1 MAGDLLGELARQ
13 RSSNLVEILRHVRAR
28 SPFYRRK
35 LDRLEIENFRG
46 IEDIAALP
54 FTTRGELLE
63 VAPFGSVCDGGPAP
77 AAYYELTGTSGTFL
91 PGFPD
96 LSAEKAKSFG
106 EFLDQWMG
114 LRKDRVRRA
123 MVSLAFEMNPTAI
136 RFQMALPYA
145 GVTVIPCGV
154 RSTICPPEKT
164 LDLLLRLEP
173 EALFSRPFEI
183 LRYGDALR
191 QRGVA
196 PEDTKIV
203 KLFYLGEAMS
213 DGKWARMQELWDG
226 AEVYGHYGLTEVDSG
241 LQTCALGR
249 YHEPPSPFLYTEI
262 VNPQTLQPRGPDDDR
277 WGEVVF
283 TTLRRTS
290 HAPVIRYRTGDI
302 ARRLRGKCGCGATT
316 PAYVIR
322 GRVSD
327 AYVQKDTEVFPMDV
341 ENAVYGNADVGHEY
355 LFVIRP
361 DDSLKLVLERAW
373 GSTTPLDDIARA
385 VQATLRDELSLVAEV
400 DVRPQGGLADKLGIP
415 KKKSGRF
422 TDLRGLAPDEQAAE
436 LQINVIDSAQLRTG
450 TGQPLSI

>member
-1 MAGDLLGELARQ
+1 MAGHLLDELARQ
-13 RSSNLVEILRHVRAR
+13 RSSNLTEVLRHVRAR

-35 LDRLEIENFRG
+35 LERFEVENFRG

-63 VAPFGSVCDGGPAP
+63 VAPFGSVCDGGPNP
-77 AAYYELTGTSGTFL
+77 AAYYESTGTSGTFL

-96 LSAEKAKSFG
+96 LSAEKARSFG
-106 EFLDQWMG
+106 EFLDQWMR

-123 MVSLAFEMNPTAI
+123 MVSLAFEMNPTGI

-145 GVTVIPCGV
+145 GVTVIPVGV

-191 QRGVA
+191 MRGAA
-196 PEDTKIV
+196 PEETKIV

-213 DGKWARMQELWDG
+213 DGKWARMQQLWDG

-241 LQTCALGR
+241 LQTCPLGR
-249 YHEPPSPFLYTEI
+249 YHEPLSPFLYTEI
-262 VNPQTLQPRGPDDDR
+262 VDPQTLQPRGPGDDG

-283 TTLRRTS
+283 TTLRRS
-290 HAPVIRYRTGDI
+290 GHAPVIRYRTGDI
-302 ARRLRGKCGCGATT
+302 ARRLRGKCGCGQAT

-327 AYVQKDTEVFPMDV
+327 AYVQNGAEIYPMDV
-341 ENAVYGNADVGHEY
+341 ENVIYADADVGHEY

-361 DDSLKLVLERAW
+361 DSTLKLMLERAW
-373 GSTTPLDDIARA
+373 GSTKKLDDIART
-385 VQATLRDELSLVAEV
+385 VQAALRETLSLVA
-400 DVRPQGGLADKLGIP
+400 DVEMRPLGGLADKLGIP

-422 TDLRGLAPDEQAAE
+422 TDLRGLSPEEQASE
-436 LQINVIDSAQLRTG
+436 LQINVIDSGQLRTG

>member
-1 MAGDLLGELARQ
+1 MAGDLLDDLARQ
-13 RSSNLVEILRHVRAR
+13 RSANLIEILRHVRAR

-35 LDRLEIENFRG
+35 FERFDIERIRG
-46 IEDIAALP
+46 LEDIAALP

-63 VAPFGSVCDGGPAP
+63 VAPFGSVCDGGPP
-77 AAYYELTGTSGTFL
+77 ADAYYESTGTSGTFL

-106 EFLDQWMG
+106 EFLDRWMN

-123 MVSLAFEMNPTAI
+123 IVALAFEMNPTGI

-183 LRYGDALR
+183 LRFGDALR
-191 QRGVA
+191 ERGVA

-213 DGKWARMQELWDG
+213 AGKWARMQALWDG
-226 AEVYGHYGLTEVDSG
+226 AEIYGHYGLTEVDSG

-262 VNPQTLQPRGPDDDR
+262 IDPATLQPHGVGDDR

-283 TTLRRTS
+283 TTLRRN
-290 HAPVIRYRTGDI
+290 HAPVVRYRTGDI
-302 ARRLRGKCGCGATT
+302 ARRLGGKCGCGQAS

-327 AYVQKDTEVFPMDV
+327 AYVQGDAEVFPMDV
-341 ENAVYGNADVGHEY
+341 ENVVYAHADVGHEY

-361 DDSLKLVLERAW
+361 DGTLKIILERAW
-373 GSTTPLDDIARA
+373 RSGTAPENIARG
-385 VQATLRDELSLVAEV
+385 VQSALREELALVADVE
-400 DVRPQGGLADKLGIP
+400 VRPQGGLADKLGIP

-422 TDLRGLAPDEQAAE
+422 TDLRGLAAAEQAAE
-436 LQINVIDSAQLRTG
+436 LQINVIDSAQLRSG

>member
-1 MAGDLLGELARQ
+1 MAGYLLEDLDRE
-13 RSSNLVEILRHVRAR
+13 RSANLLEILKHVRAR

-35 LDRLEIENFRG
+35 LDHLRIEELRG
-46 IEDIAALP
+46 VQDIAALP
-54 FTTRGELLE
+54 FTTRGELLGA
-63 VAPFGSVCDGGPAP
+63 APFGTVCDGGPPP
-77 AAYYELTGTSGTFL
+77 AAYYESTGTSGTFL

-96 LSAEKAKSFG
+96 LSAEKARSFG
-106 EFLDQWMG
+106 EFLDRWMG

-123 MVSLAFEMNPTAI
+123 VVSLAYEMNPTGI

-164 LDLLLRLEP
+164 IDLIARLEP

-191 QRGVA
+191 ERGL
-196 PEDTKIV
+196 PPQDTKVI

-213 DGKWARMQELWDG
+213 DGKWVRMQALWDG

-262 VNPQTLQPRGPDDDR
+262 VDPESLVPRAPDDDR

-283 TTLRRTS
+283 TTLRRN
-290 HAPVIRYRTGDI
+290 HAPVIRYRTGDL
-302 ARRLRGKCGCGATT
+302 ARRLRSKCGCGQAT
-316 PAYVIR
+316 PAYAIR
-322 GRVSD
+322 GRISD
-327 AYVQKDTEVFPMDV
+327 RYAQKEAEVFPIDI
-341 ENAVYGNADVGHEY
+341 ENVVYGDPDVGHEY

-361 DDSLKLVLERAW
+361 DDTLKLVLERAW
-373 GSTTPLDDIARA
+373 GSRAELDDIARRVRTA
-385 VQATLRDELSLVAEV
+385 LREELALVAEV
-400 DVRPQGGLADKLGIP
+400 DVRPYGGLADKLGIP

-422 TDLRGLAPDEQAAE
+422 TDLRGLSPAAQSAE
-436 LQINVIDSAQLRTG
+436 LQINVIDSVQLRSG

>member
-1 MAGDLLGELARQ
+1 MAGYLLDDLARQ

-63 VAPFGSVCDGGPAP
+63 VAPYGSVCDGGPAP
-77 AAYYELTGTSGTFL
+77 AAYYESTGTSGTFL

-123 MVSLAFEMNPTAI
+123 MVALAFEMNPTGI

-154 RSTICPPEKT
+154 RSTICPPEKA

-191 QRGVA
+191 ERGVP

-213 DGKWARMQELWDG
+213 DGKWARMQALWDG

-283 TTLRRTS
+283 TTLRRS

-302 ARRLRGKCGCGATT
+302 ARRLRGKCGCGQAT

-322 GRVSD
+322 GRVAD
-327 AYVQKDTEVFPMDV
+327 AYVQKDAEVFPMDV

-361 DDSLKLVLERAW
+361 DDTLKLVLERAW
-373 GSTTPLDDIARA
+373 GSTAALDDIARA
-385 VQATLRDELSLVAEV
+385 VQAALREELSLAADVE
-400 DVRPQGGLADKLGIP
+400 VRPHGKLADKLGIP

-422 TDLRGLAPDEQAAE
+422 TDLRGLAPAEQAAE

>member
-1 MAGDLLGELARQ
+1 MASDLLEDLARQ

-35 LDRLEIENFRG
+35 LERFEIERIRG
-46 IEDIAALP
+46 LEDIAALP
-54 FTTRGELLE
+54 FTTRGELLD
-63 VAPFGSVCDGGPAP
+63 VAPFGSVCDGGPPA
-77 AAYYELTGTSGTFL
+77 AAYYESTGTSGTFL

-106 EFLDQWMG
+106 EFLDRWMS

-123 MVSLAFEMNPTAI
+123 IVALAFEMNPTGI

-183 LRYGDALR
+183 LRFGDALR
-191 QRGVA
+191 ERGIA
-196 PEDTKIV
+196 PEDTKII

-213 DGKWARMQELWDG
+213 AGKWARMQALWDG
-226 AEVYGHYGLTEVDSG
+226 AEIYGHYGLTEVDSG

-249 YHEPPSPFLYTEI
+249 YHEPPSPFLHTEI
-262 VNPQTLQPRGPDDDR
+262 IDPATLLPRGAGDER

-283 TTLRRTS
+283 TTLRRN
-290 HAPVIRYRTGDI
+290 HAPVVRYRTGDI
-302 ARRLRGKCGCGATT
+302 ARRLRGRCGCGQAT
-316 PAYVIR
+316 PAYIIR
-322 GRVSD
+322 GRVGD
-327 AYVQKDTEVFPMDV
+327 AYVQADAEVFPMDV
-341 ENAVYGNADVGHEY
+341 ENVVYANQDVGHEY

-361 DDSLKLVLERAW
+361 DGTLKIILERAW
-373 GSTTPLDDIARA
+373 GSLAAPDDIARDVRSA
-385 VQATLRDELSLVAEV
+385 LREELALVADVE
-400 DVRPQGGLADKLGIP
+400 VRPQGGLADKLGIP

-422 TDLRGLAPDEQAAE
+422 TDLRGLGAAAQAAE
-436 LQINVIDSAQLRTG
+436 LQINVIDSAQLRSG

>member
-1 MAGDLLGELARQ
+1 MAGDLLDDLARQ
-13 RSSNLVEILRHVRAR
+13 RSANLVEILRHVRAR

-35 LDRLEIENFRG
+35 FDRLEVERVRG

-63 VAPFGSVCDGGPAP
+63 MAPFGSVCDGGPPP
-77 AAYYELTGTSGTFL
+77 AAYYESTGTSGTFL

-106 EFLDQWMG
+106 EFLDQWMN

-123 MVSLAFEMNPTAI
+123 IVALAFEMNPTGI

-191 QRGVA
+191 ERGVA

-213 DGKWARMQELWDG
+213 AGKWARMQALWDG
-226 AEVYGHYGLTEVDSG
+226 AEIYGHYGLTEVDSG
-241 LQTCALGR
+241 LQTCPLGR

-262 VNPQTLQPRGPDDDR
+262 INPETPLPRGPDDDR

-283 TTLRRTS
+283 TTLRRN
-290 HAPVIRYRTGDI
+290 HAPVVRYRTGDI
-302 ARRLRGKCGCGATT
+302 ARRLRGKCGCGQAT
-316 PAYVIR
+316 PAYIIR

-327 AYVQKDTEVFPMDV
+327 AYVQKDAEVFPMDV
-341 ENAVYGNADVGHEY
+341 ENVVYANADVGHEY

-361 DDSLKLVLERAW
+361 DDTLKIILERAW
-373 GSTTPLDDIARA
+373 GSLTSPDEIARQ
-385 VQATLRDELSLVAEV
+385 VQSALREELALVADVEV
-400 DVRPQGGLADKLGIP
+400 RVQGGLADKLGIP

-422 TDLRGLAPDEQAAE
+422 TDLRGLGPAEQAAE
-436 LQINVIDSAQLRTG
+436 LQINVIDRAQLRSG

>member
-1 MAGDLLGELARQ
+1 
-13 RSSNLVEILRHVRAR
+13 
-28 SPFYRRK
+28 
-35 LDRLEIENFRG
+35 
-46 IEDIAALP
+46 
-54 FTTRGELLE
+54 
-63 VAPFGSVCDGGPAP
+63 
-77 AAYYELTGTSGTFL
+77 
-91 PGFPD
+91 
-96 LSAEKAKSFG
+96 
-106 EFLDQWMG
+106 
-114 LRKDRVRRA
+114 VRRA
-123 MVSLAFEMNPTAI
+123 IVALAFEMNPTGI

-183 LRYGDALR
+183 LRFGDALR
-191 QRGVA
+191 ERGMA

-213 DGKWARMQELWDG
+213 SGKWARMQALWDG
-226 AEVYGHYGLTEVDSG
+226 AEIYGHYGLTEVDSG

-262 VNPQTLQPRGPDDDR
+262 IDPETLLPRGADDDR

-283 TTLRRTS
+283 TTLRRN
-290 HAPVIRYRTGDI
+290 HAPVVRYRTGDI
-302 ARRLRGKCGCGATT
+302 ARRLRGKCGCGQAT
-316 PAYVIR
+316 PAYIIR

-327 AYVQKDTEVFPMDV
+327 AYLQEDAEVFPMDV
-341 ENAVYGNADVGHEY
+341 ENVVYAHADVGHEY

-361 DDSLKLVLERAW
+361 DGTLKIILERAW
-373 GSTTPLDDIARA
+373 GSLTAPDDIARG
-385 VQATLRDELSLVAEV
+385 VQSALREELALVADVEV
-400 DVRPQGGLADKLGIP
+400 RLQGGLADKLGIP

-422 TDLRGLAPDEQAAE
+422 TDLRGLGAAEQAAE
-436 LQINVIDSAQLRTG
+436 LQINVIDSAQLRSG